1 MRVQAAP
8 RDPRT
13 TQPNTDLDREG
24 QIMVRYFYAWI
35 PVVAVGTLVI
45 LSLPWLGLI
54 ALIVVMPLVLGALA
68 ALAWAIVA
76 VPYRLG
82 LAISHHWHGAHA
94 HPHAYP
100 TLLTI
105 DYGTPQLARST
116 ASTAA
121 ETPNGRRDAA

>member
-1 MRVQAAP
+1 
-8 RDPRT
+8 
-13 TQPNTDLDREG
+13 
-24 QIMVRYFYAWI
+24 MVRYFYAWI
-35 PVVAVGTLVI
+35 PVVAVGTLVV

-54 ALIVVMPLVLGALA
+54 ALIVAMPLVLGALA

-82 LAISHHWHGAHA
+82 LAISQHWHGART
-94 HPHAYP
+94 HPHTYA

-105 DYGTPQLARST
+105 DRTPQLARST

-121 ETPNGRRDAA
+121 ATLNGRRDAA

>member
-1 MRVQAAP
+1 
-8 RDPRT
+8 
-13 TQPNTDLDREG
+13 
-24 QIMVRYFYAWI
+24 MVRYFYAWI

-82 LAISHHWHGAHA
+82 LAISHHWHGAHTQ
-94 HPHAYP
+94 PDAYP
-100 TLLTI
+100 TRLTI
-105 DYGTPQLARST
+105 DYRTPQLARST

-121 ETPNGRRDAA
+121 GTLSGRRDAA